1 MQKIKK
7 ITNYLLLIILVVS
20 FFFVDKNDKLYHCI
34 TIGVENDSLIF
45 YLAYPEG
52 ENNTSVKKYVVEGN
66 DYSKSLKKAVDEG
79 IDIDMTVLKSICLSD
94 SLTNENKNRFYSYA
108 KNVFDLSCLVYI
120 CDCDILLE
128 KDVMGSDGAFA
139 IYELYGKNNG
149 GVLFIDVLYKRETPP
164 VIIFN
169 GEKFIKK

>member
-1 MQKIKK
+1 MLKIKK
-7 ITNYLLLIILVVS
+7 ITNWVLFIILIVS

-34 TIGVENDSLIF
+34 SIGVENNSLIF

-66 DYSKSLKKAVDEG
+66 DYSNSLKKALSEG
-79 IDIDMTVLKSICLSD
+79 FDIDMTVLKSIYLSD
-94 SLTNENKNRFYSYA
+94 TLTKENKNRFYSYA

-128 KDVMGSDGAFA
+128 KDVMDNDGAFA
-139 IYELYGKNNG
+139 IYELYGRNNG
-149 GVLFIDVLYKRETPP
+149 GVLLVDVLYKRETPP
-164 VIIFN
+164 TITFN